1 MKRSKKIFLIAAVI
15 FFVMVIFVGYD
26 ISRKTTFPGSKK
38 LLRESLAPS
47 DSVKSDTVN
56 TEGEKK

>member
-15 FFVMVIFVGYD
+15 FFAMVIFVGYD